1 MAPGVDILGM
11 PSKEKKMSI
20 WRRLGHLIGP
30 GVITGASDD
39 DPSGITTYSI
49 AGANAGYKTLW
60 TALFTFP
67 LMVAVQEMCA
77 RIGLV
82 TGHGLAGAF
91 RKYFPQK
98 LLYLLFVL
106 MFLANTVNIGA
117 DLLGMSAAVNLLV
130 PIPVWVIAIILA
142 ALIIVLM
149 IKFPYIKI
157 ARYLKWLAFSL
168 FAYIAAALIVSQDWL
183 AIVKNTFIPRI
194 EWNSDF
200 LMLIVAIFGTTIS
213 PYLFFWQTSEEVEER
228 GLAKKKIVTKH
239 ELLEMRG
246 DVTLGMLLSNL
257 VTFFII
263 ALTGSV
269 FFRSGV
275 KIETIKDAAEA
286 LRPLAGNASYLL
298 FTLGVLG
305 TGLLAIPVLAGSAAY
320 IFAEVF
326 KTPEGLSQPFRKAR
340 AFYGVIIISVVL
352 GLVMSFVGVSPVKA
366 LFYTAVLYGL
376 LSPPLILIVML
387 IANNKKIMGRF
398 KNRWFSNIFGG
409 ATFLVMTAAVLGMI
423 FI

>member
-1 MAPGVDILGM
+1 M
-11 PSKEKKMSI
+11 PKNIKKPSI
-20 WRRLGHLIGP
+20 FKRIGHFIGP
-30 GVITGASDD
+30 GIITGASDD
-39 DPSGITTYSI
+39 DPSGITTYSV

-60 TALFTFP
+60 TALLTFP
-67 LMVAVQEMCA
+67 LMAGIQEMCA

-91 RKYFPQK
+91 RRYFPQK

-106 MFLANTVNIGA
+106 MFVANTVNIGA

-130 PIPVWVIAIILA
+130 PIPVWLIAVILA
-142 ALIIVLM
+142 AIIVVLM
-149 IKFPYIKI
+149 IRFPYARI
-157 ARYLKWLAFSL
+157 AKYLKWLTLSL
-168 FAYIAAALIVSQDWL
+168 FAYVAAALIVSQDWL
-183 AIVKNTFIPRI
+183 AIAKNTFIPRI
-194 EWNSDF
+194 EMNSDF
-200 LMLIVAIFGTTIS
+200 LMLVVAIFGTTIS

-228 GLAKKKIVTKH
+228 GSAKKKIVTKH
-239 ELLEMRG
+239 ELRDMRG
-246 DVTLGMLLSNL
+246 DVTLGMFFSNL

-263 ALTGSV
+263 ALTGSL
-269 FFRSGV
+269 FFGNGV
-275 KIETIKDAAEA
+275 RIETIRDAAEA

-326 KTPEGLSQPFRKAR
+326 KTKEGLSQPFRKAMP
-340 AFYGVIIISVVL
+340 FYGVIILSVAL
-352 GLVMSFVGVSPVKA
+352 GLAMSFIGVNPIMA

-376 LSPPLILIVML
+376 LSPPLILIIMI

-398 KNRWFSNIFGG
+398 RNKWASNILGG
-409 ATFLVMTAAVLGMI
+409 LCFLIMAAAALGMMLI
-423 FI
+423 

>member
-1 MAPGVDILGM
+1 MLK
-11 PSKEKKMSI
+11 KERKISI
-20 WRRLGHLIGP
+20 FRRIGRLVGP
-30 GVITGASDD
+30 GIITGASDD

-149 IKFPYIKI
+149 IKFSYLKI
-157 ARYLKWLAFSL
+157 AKYLKWLALSL

-228 GLAKKKIVTKH
+228 SGGAGKRIITKH
-239 ELLEMRG
+239 ELRDMRG
-246 DVTLGMLLSNL
+246 DVTLGMFFSNL

-269 FFRSGV
+269 FFGSGV

-326 KTPEGLSQPFRKAR
+326 KTPEGLSQPFRKAK

-352 GLVMSFVGVSPVKA
+352 GLMMSFVGVSPVKA

-409 ATFLVMTAAVLGMI
+409 AAFLAMTAAALGMLLI
-423 FI
+423 